1 MNAKTAQKGKAII
14 KSNCRT
20 INPQA
25 IINAYAKQY
34 GIPAKDIFLKVFYT
48 GNDLYGEDCIF
59 SDFLADEGVL
69 TGSKNEIEIVPQY
82 WMRRDNIKRVEA
94 IRDAK

>member
-1 MNAKTAQKGKAII
+1 MNTKTAKKDKAII
-14 KSNCRT
+14 KANCRT

-34 GIPAKDIFLKVFYT
+34 GIPAKDIFLEIFYT
-48 GNDLYGEDCIF
+48 GNDLYAPECENMDWLINE
-59 SDFLADEGVL
+59 SIL
-69 TGSKNEIEIVPQY
+69 TGAKNEIEIVPQY
-82 WMRRDNIKRVEA
+82 WERGDNTKRVEA

>member
-1 MNAKTAQKGKAII
+1 MNTKTAQKDKAII
-14 KSNCRT
+14 KANCRT

-34 GIPAKDIFLKVFYT
+34 GIPAKDIFLEVFYT
-48 GNDLYGEDCIF
+48 GNDLYSEDCIA
-59 SDFLADEGVL
+59 SDFLTDEGVL